1 MIVPSI
7 AAAIGTIAVLLIYQR
22 SSARS
27 AANDAKWMA
36 GKIVTDATLARFIR
50 RDEGDTRWNIEYSA
64 RDGQRYQ
71 ISGEFDFQ
79 PADAGK
85 TVRIAYDPR
94 MPSEARL
101 VEEPKHET
109 GPFSAFFVLIFSY
122 AAFFIVAATIQAFFR
137 GR

>member
-27 AANDAKWMA
+27 AASDAKWRV
-36 GKIVTDATLARFIR
+36 GKIVTDATLARFVR
-50 RDEGDTRWNIEYSA
+50 TDEGDYRWNIEYSA

-71 ISGEFDFQ
+71 ITGEFDFQ
-79 PADAGK
+79 PADAGR

-101 VEEPKHET
+101 VEEPEEET
-109 GPFSAFFVLIFSY
+109 GPFGAFF
-122 AAFFIVAATIQAFFR
+122 
-137 GR
+137 